1 LDAGNNSPRHHLSAK
16 LDRATTAIKKSAR
29 NIDEMKAK
37 AAGIVEGDLIK
48 PETFLGACAG
58 VDVLVS
64 AVGNNEVTV
73 PG

>member
-1 LDAGNNSPRHHLSAK
+1 
-16 LDRATTAIKKSAR
+16 
-29 NIDEMKAK
+29 MKAK